1 MSAKVRCSECG
12 NVFDPRGAS
21 GHAQTHP
28 TDVAF
33 QEVEDME
40 TENNADEAEKPVR
53 ESDSSEDVLEAVESN
68 EEQLVGVEDDA
79 IVFRDEII
87 VTDPEIKERIADKL
101 VEQSG
106 MNL

>member
-12 NVFDPRGAS
+12 EVFDCRGAS
-21 GHAQTHP
+21 GHARTHP
-28 TDVAF
+28 TDVTF
-33 QEVEDME
+33 QEVETME
-40 TENNADEAEKPVR
+40 NAENTDEAEKPVR
-53 ESDSSEDVLEAVESN
+53 ESNSSEEVLEAVESD

-106 MNL
+106 MKL